1 MSHMTTNY
9 KNPKTDSF
17 EQVHGLHGRMFVET
31 GSVDPTENRQYFM
44 FHEFSTTAGATE
56 VIKVVIAS
64 DTVMNAFSIKVM
76 SGKARVEITT
86 GSTPGGTFS
95 QTVPIFPVN
104 GMSTAPAR
112 ASTTVMTSGGT
123 AVNGTVMDLFL
134 VNTGDNVNQSS
145 GITSGEDFAIGFP
158 TGTYYIRVTNTDN
171 ATSAGLIKAL
181 WTEL

>member
-9 KNPKTDSF
+9 KNPVTDSF

-44 FHEFSTTAGATE
+44 FHEFSVASAASE
-56 VIKVVIAS
+56 IVKVVIAGN
-64 DTVMNAFSIKVM
+64 TVMNAFSIKVM
-76 SGKARVEITT
+76 SGQARVEIVAGGTE
-86 GSTPGGTFS
+86 GGTFNQS
-95 QTVPIFPVN
+95 ITLFPVN
-104 GMSTAPAR
+104 GMTTAVPR
-112 ASTTVMTSGGT
+112 TSTTVMTSGGT
-123 AVNGTVMDLFL
+123 LTGGTVMDLFL

-158 TGTYYIRVTNTDN
+158 AGTYYIRVTNTGN
-171 ATSAGLIKAL
+171 STSAGLVKAL